1 MIRKEEIT
9 ASSSVTKRWFLNGG
23 GENAV
28 LIGSMDWSE
37 TGLGPIEEWPDTL
50 KASVNAC
57 LNAKIPITVLWGP
70 ELRMIYN
77 DRYREVL
84 GPYKHPGA
92 MGATG
97 EECWREVWDIAGPLL
112 TGVYRTG
119 EAFLGELLLLEMN
132 RLVPREETYFQ
143 VSYAPIFVPNG
154 EVGGLFAICPD
165 ITNRVVSERR
175 LRTLI
180 DLGTH
185 ALEAKSEEDGCRI
198 AAASLGS
205 NQADVPFA
213 LIYLKEADADR
224 LRLIATTG
232 FKARNAWTPEIVELG
247 TEGDSV
253 WLLRSAM
260 EGGCAQ
266 LMRNIAPR
274 FGALPGGPWQESP
287 DAALVLPLGGAEQ
300 ASPVAVLV
308 AGLSPHRLF
317 DAPYRS
323 FLETIAGHIGNA
335 IANGRVRE
343 AERRRIEELSK
354 LDRAKDEFLATL
366 SHELRSPL
374 QALSGWISVLRA
386 EGADPS
392 QRTRALDAIDRSLRA
407 ETDLVQDLLEVSWLL
422 AGKAEIERT
431 PVNLAEVIADT
442 AEEVQPL
449 TEAKG
454 IALSVEAPA
463 SAFVIGDRN
472 RLTQVMRN
480 LLSNAIKFTWPSGH
494 IEVTCSAVE
503 RSLVVQVR
511 DDGEGIAEEFLPL
524 VFSRFS
530 QANTRRTRHHSGLGL
545 GLAIVRHFV
554 ELHGGEVE
562 AASAGVGRGSIFTL
576 RLPQAPVELV
586 AESRTSAKK
595 PLRDDPGE
603 LTGLRIL
610 LVEDNPDVR
619 EVLLLMLEQAGAEV
633 TTAGLATEAF
643 NAFKSSRPDLIVSDL
658 GMPDEDGYSL
668 MGRIRSFEGDA
679 ANHTPAIALSG
690 YASSADRARSVAAG
704 FHAHIA
710 KPVDFEILVVEIRN
724 LCRPHREQ

>member
-1 MIRKEEIT
+1 MIGKKEKT
-9 ASSSVTKRWFLNGG
+9 DSSSETNRWFLNGG
-23 GENAV
+23 GEMAA
-28 LIGSMDWSE
+28 LIGSTDWSQ
-37 TGLGPIEEWPDTL
+37 TVLGPIDEWPETL
-50 KASVNAC
+50 KASVNLC
-57 LNAKIPITVLWGP
+57 LNAKIPTTVLWGP
-70 ELRMIYN
+70 EMRMLYN

-92 MGATG
+92 LGATG
-97 EECWREVWDIAGPLL
+97 EDTWREVWDVAGPLL
-112 TGVYRTG
+112 KGVYRTG
-119 EAFLGELLLLEMN
+119 ETFLGELLLLEMN
-132 RLVPREETYFQ
+132 RMVPREETYFQ

-165 ITNRVVSERR
+165 ITSRVVSERR

-180 DLGTH
+180 DLGAH

-198 AAASLGS
+198 AATSLLS
-205 NQADVPFA
+205 NQADVPFS
-213 LIYLKEADADR
+213 LIYLKEPDADR

-232 FKARNAWTPEIVELG
+232 FKARNSWTPEVVELAA
-247 TEGDSV
+247 EGDSV

-260 EGGCAQ
+260 ESRSAQ
-266 LMRNIAPR
+266 LMGNIQAR

-287 DAALVLPLGGAEQ
+287 DSALVLPLGGTEQ
-300 ASPVAVLV
+300 AEPAAVLV

-317 DAPYRS
+317 DGPYRS

-335 IANGRVRE
+335 IASGRMRE
-343 AERRRIEELSK
+343 VELRRIEELSK

-374 QALSGWISVLRA
+374 QALSGWIDVLRR
-386 EGADPS
+386 EGADAN
-392 QRTRALDAIDRSLRA
+392 QRKHALDAIDRSLRA
-407 ETDLVQDLLEVSWLL
+407 ETNLVQDLIEVSWLL
-422 AGKAEIERT
+422 AGKAEIEKT
-431 PVNLAEVIADT
+431 PVNLAEVIADA

-449 TEAKG
+449 TKEKG
-454 IALSVEAPA
+454 IALALEVPTH
-463 SAFVIGDRN
+463 AFVIGDRN

-494 IEVTCSAVE
+494 IEVTCRAVE
-503 RSLVVQVR
+503 QSLVVQVR
-511 DDGEGIAEEFLPL
+511 DDGEGISEEFLSL
-524 VFSRFS
+524 IFSRFS

-554 ELHGGEVE
+554 ELHGGEVQ
-562 AASAGVGRGSIFTL
+562 AASLGVGHGSTFTL
-576 RLPQAPVELV
+576 RFPLAPTGIIAEASPSAEKAVHDDSSELN
-586 AESRTSAKK
+586 
-595 PLRDDPGE
+595 GF
-603 LTGLRIL
+603 RIL

-633 TTAGLATEAF
+633 ITAALATEAF
-643 NAFKSSRPDLIVSDL
+643 NAFKSNRPDVIISDL

-668 MGRIRSFEGDA
+668 MGRIRSVEGDA
-679 ANHTPAIALSG
+679 ESPTPAIALSG

-710 KPVDFEILVVEIRN
+710 KPVDFALLVVEIRN
-724 LCRPHREQ
+724 LCRPHHKQ